1 MHVAGT
7 GIFWTTIAIVT
18 ITLFLVTLIG
28 RLWSGF
34 FPRPFQPQARFYL
47 APVLGLSTLIIV
59 ASLAGR
65 FLPFGGSMIVP
76 LLTLFFLVLA
86 IVMEKKRR
94 RAFEH
99 ALTVSLFGMVC
110 GVSVLAPLFV
120 YGAMNAHNDT
130 FTYLVHGNWLQEHAF
145 SEVITPEAMTPQNSQ
160 IGVYQHGNFRMGGS
174 YLLGFMQGLFHIRWS
189 YEVYPSIVITAL
201 ASCLFAL
208 GFLLFR
214 LLAPFSRSNRLM
226 LLALP
231 AFSFGGLVFGANMG
245 FMPQTV
251 GLASGSALVFAIGH
265 LFQWTTATKSSRSV
279 VARAAI
285 PLSLLF
291 TASVMAYSEFAPFL
305 LASMLGSAALL
316 ALRYRVWSNLL
327 LLVVILL
334 GLSALLLNT
343 EIVRSYMA
351 LKEQSN
357 AIVGSPVEWSLPGFF
372 AHALGV
378 HGGAWEAFQWANP
391 EKEGSRSFFAGWF
404 LLVLVTLIVL
414 GGSRALRHS
423 ASRPPLMP
431 AAIVLLLSLCGLLY
445 FRYLVPS
452 PFPTGVGQSW
462 SQFKLSE
469 WVNPFMMALLL
480 CCMAALRVGREKLF
494 DRSLRVL
501 FMMTLT
507 IATITSLE
515 RIRPLMSY
523 YKGVH
528 DLNRFYID
536 FRNMVLA
543 ASPKHERIYLDL
555 GGNDLKF
562 RQMAALY
569 LFDREVAS
577 DWHDDGYIYQMLSPQ
592 SGIQKL
598 RQGDL
603 LVEPIG
609 PNCWLSEGKEIGPF
623 RTGMFNGHPGRIR
636 IASITGA
643 YDCENDGKNRWYW
656 VEKKIDFT
664 LESSPLS
671 KQNIRTKLS
680 FGYQTRGNQT
690 LTVQIINHNRSSR
703 KYLLK
708 SAGMGIER
716 FDQLLDLS
724 PDEIENISIET
735 DGKATPLGNGDNRVA
750 AWVIRD
756 VQITPAFDN
765 QNSL

>member
-7 GIFWTTIAIVT
+7 GIFWTTIGTVT
-18 ITLFLVTLIG
+18 LTLSLVTLIG
-28 RLWSGF
+28 RLWSVF
-34 FPRPFQPQARFYL
+34 FPRMFQPQARFYL

-65 FLPFGGSMIVP
+65 LLPFGGSMMVP

-86 IVMEKKRR
+86 IFIEKERR

-99 ALTVSLFGMVC
+99 ALTVSLFGIVC
-110 GVSVLAPLFV
+110 GVSVLVPLFV

-174 YLLGFMQGLFHIRWS
+174 YLLGFMQALLHIRWS

-208 GFLLFR
+208 GFPLFR
-214 LLAPFSRSNRLM
+214 LLAPFSKSKRFM

-231 AFSFGGLVFGANMG
+231 AFSFGGLVFGANLG

-251 GLASGSALVFAIGH
+251 GLAAGSALIFAIGH
-265 LFQWTTATKSSRSV
+265 LFAWATATKRSRAV
-279 VARAAI
+279 IARTAI
-285 PLSLLF
+285 PLALLF
-291 TASVMAYSEFAPFL
+291 TGSVMAYSEFAPFL
-305 LASMLGSAALL
+305 LASMLGSAVLL
-316 ALRYRVWSNLL
+316 ALRYRAWSNLL
-327 LLVVILL
+327 LLVAILL

-343 EIVRSYMA
+343 EILRSYMA
-351 LKEQSN
+351 LKQQATAVN
-357 AIVGSPVEWSLPGFF
+357 GSPLEWSIPGFL

-378 HGGAWEAFQWANP
+378 HGGVYEAFQWSNP
-391 EKEGSRSFFAGWF
+391 EKIGSRSFFVGWF
-404 LLVLVTLIVL
+404 LLVLVTLIVI

-423 ASRPPLMP
+423 NRRPPLMP
-431 AAIVLLLSLCGLLY
+431 AALLLLFSLFGFLY
-445 FRYLVPS
+445 FRYVVPA

-469 WVNPFMMALLL
+469 WVNPFMMAILLSS
-480 CCMAALRVGREKLF
+480 MAAFRVGREKLF

-501 FMMTLT
+501 FMITLT

-515 RIRPLMSY
+515 RIRPLMQY
-523 YKGVH
+523 YQGVH
-528 DLNRFYID
+528 DLNRFYLD
-536 FRNMVLA
+536 FRHTIIA
-543 ASPKHERIYLDL
+543 SSPKHERVYLDL

-562 RQMAALY
+562 RQMATFY
-569 LFDREVAS
+569 LFDREVVS

-623 RTGMFNGHPGRIR
+623 RTGIFNGHPGRIR

-643 YDCENDGKNRWYW
+643 YDCEHDGRNWWYW
-656 VEKKIDFT
+656 VEKKVDLT
-664 LESSPLS
+664 LLSSMVS
-671 KQNIRTKLS
+671 KQKIRTKLS

-690 LTVQIINHNRSSR
+690 LTLQIITRDKR
-703 KYLLK
+703 CQEYLLK
-708 SAGMGIER
+708 SSGNFIER
-716 FDQLLDLS
+716 FERVFAIP
-724 PDEIENISIET
+724 PDEIEKISIET

-756 VQITPAFDN
+756 VQITPAFHN